1 VILYLDRETFGELE
15 LPDVGAYQYA
25 QSAHD
30 LMISYAID
38 EAEPRVW
45 DCTAEE
51 MHDEL
56 FYAMEEAEEVWAH
69 HAAFDRTI
77 HNGPKQLHLPRIDL
91 ERWRCSMALALS
103 HALPGKLDSLCEVL
117 DVPTELAKLKDGRK
131 LLNLFTKPQPANRKI
146 RIADRHTHPEEWKR
160 FKLYAAN
167 DITAMRECMRRM
179 PRWNWDASA
188 VAEWHLDQRIN
199 DRGFA
204 TDRELC
210 VAGAN
215 AAVVEKERIGVRFR
229 ELTRGVVDRPSQRDQ
244 FKAYLNDQFGLG
256 LDNTRGETF
265 QQLLKGTVEPRCREL
280 MELSIASNKTSTAK
294 YAALLPAIGADGRFR
309 GGLQFAGA
317 SRTRRWAGRLFQ
329 PQNLPSRGL
338 PAPAV
343 VENYIDH
350 LKAGVHDLFHSD
362 LMLLGAASLRGLV
375 VPEKGNKLVVA
386 DLSNIEGRVLAWL
399 AGEKWK
405 LDAFRA
411 YDAGTGPDLYN
422 ITAVSII
429 GGDPWNVS
437 KKDRNVF
444 GKVPDL
450 ASGYQGGVA
459 GYQTFAKAY
468 GVRMADHW
476 GTIQKMIDPM
486 HVAKAR
492 ENLDNW
498 GYPQLAS
505 LEISETEWLASE
517 TCKLAWRGRHVA
529 TVKLWYA
536 LQDAAINAINEWGKV
551 FTVGQFLK
559 LRCVTHKGKRW
570 LVVRLPSGRM
580 LTYFEPHLL
589 PGNKGRPSIA
599 YWGEASE
606 EGKTTRQWIRVFT
619 HGGKMTGNC
628 LGKSTR
634 IVTSSGVKPITEVRK
649 GDLVWDGATW
659 VATDGVVSQ
668 GKKAV
673 GTWLNLTITPDH
685 LILDGNSWRPVMQ
698 QDECSTHDALSWAAS
713 SVLSPSF
720 AVTPETTAL
729 QTALVPAGLLAPSR
743 SGNCGED
750 RASDANSVLRLRK
763 HSASSATQTSSL
775 TQNCE
780 ERGRPGTKPWCE
792 DVSTRQTPPSATTV
806 HAASR
811 CSTSGSETGGR
822 SFNTPPRSLGG
833 MNRASTWIAPTTTKD
848 TNPATSVSSPGSST
862 PTTSGTIE
870 SSSSAGGSSRWP
882 NSGDATVPS
891 GAPNPQWPT
900 TSTRGVRLN
909 GSWQS
914 TTKDEEVFDLL
925 NCGSNSRFTVLT
937 DFGPVVVHNC
947 CQTVA
952 RDILVPSLAEAERR
966 GYLPILSVHD
976 EALTEVPDTDE
987 FGADE
992 LVQILSTNPDWTPGL
1007 PLAAAGF
1014 QAYRYKKDD

>member
-1 VILYLDRETFGELE
+1 MSILYLDRETFGELK

-30 LMISYAID
+30 LLISYAID

-56 FYAMEEAEEVWAH
+56 YYAMEEAEEVWAH
-69 HAAFDRTI
+69 NAAFDRTI
-77 HNGPKQLHLPRIDL
+77 HNSPKQLRLPRIDL

-103 HALPGKLDSLCEVL
+103 HALPGKLDSLCDVL
-117 DVPTELAKLKDGRK
+117 GVPTELAKLKDGKK
-131 LLNLFTKPQPANRKI
+131 LLNLFTKPQPTGRKI
-146 RIADRHTHPEEWKR
+146 LIATRETHPAEWER

-244 FKAYLNDQFGLG
+244 FKAYLNDQFGLD

-265 QQLLKGTVEPRCREL
+265 QQMMRDPFMDERAREL

-338 PAPAV
+338 PSAEV
-343 VENYIDH
+343 VEDYIGH

-375 VPEKGNKLVVA
+375 VPEKGNKLAVA
-386 DLSNIEGRVLAWL
+386 DLANIEGRVLAWL

-450 ASGYQGGVA
+450 ACLGADTQVLTSRGLVGIMEVLLTDLLWDGTAWVKHDGLKDNGVRPTVRVDGIAATPDHLINTAGTWRQAQELVSSGSMLSQALETGSANLPSSASSTDPQAGCVASWSGATVAPIPTAPCSATWSKGGPLDATCVRSAPLPPHEKSIGVTHTSARMTHTAAGCSAASVPVSTGALTPTTPHTKTMVGGVSLCTQCGRLTEQSSCGIYSLYPDGTTPFSNSTASESTRGTSPATCGSSRAAPTEKTNAACKTSNEQSPTSQRVYDLLNAGPRHRFVVKSASGWLLVHNSGYQGGVA

-476 GTIQKMIDPM
+476 GAIQKMINPM

-498 GYPQLAS
+498 GYPQLES
-505 LEISETEWLASE
+505 LEVSETEWLASE
-517 TCKLAWRGRHVA
+517 TCKLAWRDRHPA

-536 LQDAAINAINEWGKV
+536 IQDAAINAINEWGKV
-551 FTVGQFLK
+551 FAVGPFLK
-559 LRCVTHKGKRW
+559 LRCVTHKDKRW

-580 LTYFEPHLL
+580 LTYFEPHLM
-589 PGNKGRPSIA
+589 PGNKGRPSIT

-619 HGGKMTGNC
+619 HGGK
-628 LGKSTR
+628 
-634 IVTSSGVKPITEVRK
+634 IV
-649 GDLVWDGATW
+649 
-659 VATDGVVSQ
+659 
-668 GKKAV
+668 
-673 GTWLNLTITPDH
+673 
-685 LILDGNSWRPVMQ
+685 
-698 QDECSTHDALSWAAS
+698 
-713 SVLSPSF
+713 
-720 AVTPETTAL
+720 
-729 QTALVPAGLLAPSR
+729 
-743 SGNCGED
+743 
-750 RASDANSVLRLRK
+750 ANS
-763 HSASSATQTSSL
+763 
-775 TQNCE
+775 
-780 ERGRPGTKPWCE
+780 
-792 DVSTRQTPPSATTV
+792 
-806 HAASR
+806 
-811 CSTSGSETGGR
+811 
-822 SFNTPPRSLGG
+822 
-833 MNRASTWIAPTTTKD
+833 
-848 TNPATSVSSPGSST
+848 
-862 PTTSGTIE
+862 
-870 SSSSAGGSSRWP
+870 
-882 NSGDATVPS
+882 
-891 GAPNPQWPT
+891 
-900 TSTRGVRLN
+900 
-909 GSWQS
+909 
-914 TTKDEEVFDLL
+914 
-925 NCGSNSRFTVLT
+925 
-937 DFGPVVVHNC
+937 

-966 GYLPILSVHD
+966 GYMPVLSVHD
-976 EALTEVPDTDE
+976 EALTEVPDNDD
-987 FGADE
+987 FSADE
-992 LVQILSTNPDWTPGL
+992 LVQILATNPEWTPGL

-1014 QAYRYKKDD
+1014 ECHRYKKE

>member
-1 VILYLDRETFGELE
+1 MSILYLDRETFGELE

-38 EAEPRVW
+38 EAEPHVW

-56 FYAMEEAEEVWAH
+56 YYAMEEADEVWAH

-77 HNGPKQLHLPRIDL
+77 HNGPKQAHLPRIDL

-103 HALPGKLDSLCEVL
+103 HALPGSLDSLCDVL
-117 DVPTELAKLKDGRK
+117 GVPTELAKLKDGKK
-131 LLNLFTKPQPANRKI
+131 LLNLFTKPQPTGRKI
-146 RIADRHTHPEEWKR
+146 RVATPETHPEEWKR

-244 FKAYLNDQFGLG
+244 FKAYLNAQFGLD

-338 PAPAV
+338 PAAEV
-343 VENYIDH
+343 IEDYIGH

-375 VPEKGNKLVVA
+375 VPEKGNKLAVA
-386 DLSNIEGRVLAWL
+386 DLANIEGRVLAWL

-405 LDAFRA
+405 LDAFRK

-437 KKDRNVF
+437 KKDRAVF

-450 ASGYQGGVA
+450 ASGFGGGVA

-468 GVRMADHW
+468 GVCMADHW

-498 GYPQLAS
+498 GYPQLQS

-517 TCKLAWRGRHVA
+517 TCKLAWRARHPA
-529 TVKLWYA
+529 TTKLWYA

-570 LVVRLPSGRM
+570 LAVRLPSGRM

-634 IVTSSGVKPITEVRK
+634 IVTSRGVKQITEVRK
-649 GDLVWDGATW
+649 GDLVWDGTTW

-673 GTWLNLTITPDH
+673 GNWLNLTITPDH

-698 QDECSTHDALSWAAS
+698 QDECSTRDALSWAAS
-713 SVLSPSF
+713 SVRSPSF
-720 AVTPETTAL
+720 AVTPETTAM
-729 QTALVPAGLLAPSR
+729 QIALVFVGLLAPSE
-743 SGNCGED
+743 SGNFGEAK
-750 RASDANSVLRLRK
+750 ASDANSALLSRR
-763 HSASSATQTSSL
+763 HSASSATQTSSQ

-780 ERGRPGTKPWCE
+780 KRGLTGTSPWC
-792 DVSTRQTPPSATTV
+792 DDASTRQTQPSATTV
-806 HAASR
+806 HAVSQ
-811 CSTSGSETGGR
+811 CSISGSEIGER
-822 SFNTPPRSLGG
+822 SFSTPPHSLGG
-833 MNRASTWIAPTTTKD
+833 MNQALTWTEKTTTEG
-848 TNPATSVSSPGSST
+848 TNPATFDSYPASSM
-862 PTTSGTIE
+862 PTTPDPTE
-870 SSSSAGGSSRWP
+870 SSSSAGASSP
-882 NSGDATVPS
+882 SPSFGVATALS
-891 GAPNPQWPT
+891 GALNLQCPT
-900 TSTRGVRLN
+900 TLTKGVHPN

-966 GYLPILSVHD
+966 GYMPVLSVHD
-976 EALTEVPDTDE
+976 EALTEVPDTDD
-987 FGADE
+987 FSADE
-992 LVQILSTNPDWTPGL
+992 LVRILSTNPDWTPGL

-1014 QAYRYKKDD
+1014 ECYRYKKD